1 MCIKEESRQTRRA
14 LFSLLLFESSL
25 FLFLSKSQNSG
36 LKKFGIWFGAKTKEQ
51 TMEKLAMHACDD
63 YLFIRK
69 KKICFRRY
77 HYQVRIIT
85 IKLH

>member
-14 LFSLLLFESSL
+14 VFSGP
-25 FLFLSKSQNSG
+25 LSFSFSQNRKIQG
-36 LKKFGIWFGAKTKEQ
+36 LKNLAFGAQTKEQ
-51 TMEKLAMHACDD
+51 NMEKLAMHACDD
-63 YLFIRK
+63 YLFMRK

>member
-14 LFSLLLFESSL
+14 LFSLLLFGSSL

-36 LKKFGIWFGAKTKEQ
+36 LKKFGIWSTNERAKQWKNWRC
-51 TMEKLAMHACDD
+51 MHVTI
-63 YLFIRK
+63 YLFMRK

>member
-51 TMEKLAMHACDD
+51 NMEKLAMHACDD
-63 YLFIRK
+63 YLFMRK